1 MGAER
6 RGGKLKADEAALFD
20 GSFMLGERA
29 LEVGLIDGF
38 ADIDSLVRRL
48 GGEKARTRVFR
59 PRRRGLL
66 RRLPG
71 LLMDALFDAIEE
83 RSWRS
88 HMGH

>member
-1 MGAER
+1 VRSR
-6 RGGKLKADEAALFD
+6 RGGRLKGDEATLFD

-29 LEVGLIDGF
+29 LERGLIDGF

-48 GGEKARTRVFR
+48 GGERARARVFR

-71 LLMDALFDAIEE
+71 LAVDAMLDAIAE
-83 RSWRS
+83 RNWRS
-88 HMGH
+88 GIGL

>member
-1 MGAER
+1 VRTR
-6 RGGKLKADEAALFD
+6 REGRLKAEEAALFD

-38 ADIDSLVRRL
+38 ADVDSLVRTL
-48 GGEKARTRVFR
+48 GGDKARSRVFR

-71 LLMDALFDAIEE
+71 LLVDAVFDAVEE

-88 HMGH
+88 GLGR